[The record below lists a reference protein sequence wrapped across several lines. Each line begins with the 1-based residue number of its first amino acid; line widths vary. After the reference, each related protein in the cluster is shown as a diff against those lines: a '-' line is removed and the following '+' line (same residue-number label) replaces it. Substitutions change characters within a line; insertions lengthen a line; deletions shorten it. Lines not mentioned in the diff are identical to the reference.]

1 MQKMFFFSYSNERPV
16 RRRGLNNTKNELQD
30 IIDTFIKYQ
39 EENISHPK
47 FVADSYDAMPP
58 TSGFDL
64 IANTFASL
72 IDELNNLK
80 EEISILK
87 DSRIK
92 NDIMSDDISCMKFDI
107 HETKIIG

>member
-64 IANTFASL
+64 ITSFAIL
-72 IDELNNLK
+72 IELNNLNEGILNK
-80 EEISILK
+80 E
-87 DSRIK
+87 
-92 NDIMSDDISCMKFDI
+92 
-107 HETKIIG
+107 